1 MIVSTVVTPP
11 FSLASPP
18 TPIINKPKANA
29 YDEVEIIGNRDCDG
43 IYSAKCGWGGFGNG
57 DGGISGQPPTNG
69 GGGENGGA
77 DGSGQ
82 VAQAVTKGLDVR
94 CDQFSGDGISETTSF
109 SDYDGRALAAQK
121 IFRQVNA
128 NNGAGTRVSNGTL
141 FTVTYADG
149 GIETWLWTGFMRPST
164 VPELVVQSTGNLKKG
179 TGKIEPKTCAK
190 A

>member
-1 MIVSTVVTPP
+1 VVKPAQEIEIWGTP
-11 FSLASPP
+11 
-18 TPIINKPKANA
+18 
-29 YDEVEIIGNRDCDG
+29 DCDG
-43 IYSAKCGWGGFGNG
+43 IASDRCGWGGFGNG
-57 DGGISGQPPTNG
+57 GGGISGEPPTNG
-69 GGGENGGA
+69 GGGETGGGGG
-77 DGSGQ
+77 GSEQ

-94 CDQFSGDGISETTSF
+94 CDQFSGSGDGTSETTSA
-109 SDYDGRALAAQK
+109 SDYDGRALSAQK
-121 IFRQVNA
+121 IFRQVNV

-149 GIETWLWTGFMRPST
+149 GTETWIWTGFLRPST